1 LTNAA
6 DTGISRGE
14 VVAGKIT
21 NVTIFVW
28 RMCGKSGGID
38 IRISVMI

>member
-1 LTNAA
+1 MRTKCGTVLAA
-6 DTGISRGE
+6 A
-14 VVAGKIT
+14 VAVAGKIT

>member
-1 LTNAA
+1 MF
-6 DTGISRGE
+6 SRYGE
-14 VVAGKIT
+14 WRRGKFVAGKIT

>member
-1 LTNAA
+1 MNLCLFFE
-6 DTGISRGE
+6 GMGRG
-14 VVAGKIT
+14 VAGKIT